1 MMMKTMETER
11 TKYEIE
17 HEYLLRH
24 LQEVHKAMSKEESED
39 AGERDRKLFDDWND
53 GKMTDKR
60 VYLKFCI
67 YNDIDERMF
76 SFKSFIQWLHDLG
89 YNEREE
95 NLAKKAQLVG
105 LEDQIGGGVE

>member
-1 MMMKTMETER
+1 
-11 TKYEIE
+11 
-17 HEYLLRH
+17 
-24 LQEVHKAMSKEESED
+24 
-39 AGERDRKLFDDWND
+39 
-53 GKMTDKR
+53 MTDKR

-95 NLAKKAQLVG
+95 NIAKKEQLVG
-105 LEDQIGGGVE
+105 LEEHIVGAIE

>member
-1 MMMKTMETER
+1 METER
-11 TKYEIE
+11 SNYEIE
-17 HEYLLRH
+17 HEYLLRQ
-24 LQEVHKAMSKEESED
+24 LQKMHKAMSKEESED

-95 NLAKKAQLVG
+95 NIAKKEQLVG
-105 LEDQIGGGVE
+105 LEEHIVGVIE